1 MSFPPASLD
10 HVVIDVRDEMDEAT
24 RIYRALGFQLTPI
37 GRHSLGTINH
47 LAMFDSN
54 YLELLGYERGVT
66 DIRADVASYPPG
78 LNGLVFGTEDSAAT
92 YAAMKANGV
101 PIQEPV
107 EFFRPVDLPDG
118 TKEDARFRTVR
129 LPRGTIPG
137 VRAYFCHHLTKHL
150 VWRAPWLN
158 HANGTHTILGV
169 VIIAQDPAET
179 IAVFEKMFGAAALSR
194 QSDALRLTMSNATI
208 DIIDAATFQR
218 RYGDTGPAPQDR
230 TTYMAALILKPSA
243 GVDVAR
249 ALHGSSVA
257 VGGARVVPA
266 GKACNATLVF
276 VT

>member
-54 YLELLGYERGVT
+54 YLELLGYERGAT

-78 LNGLVFGTEDSAAT
+78 LNGLVFGSEDSAAT

-150 VWRAPWLN
+150 VWRAPWLS
-158 HANGTHTILGV
+158 HANGTRTILGV
-169 VIIAQDPAET
+169 VIIADDPTET
-179 IAVFEKMFGAAALSR
+179 IAIFEKMFGADALKR
-194 QSDALRLTMSNATI
+194 QSDGIRLTMRNAYV
-208 DIIDAATFQR
+208 DIVNTTAFRQ
-218 RYGDTGPAPQDR
+218 RYGDTAPLPLER
-230 TTYMAALILKPSA
+230 TTYMAALILKASA
-243 GVDVAR
+243 GVDLAR

-257 VGGARVVPA
+257 IGDARIVPA
-266 GKACNATLVF
+266 SKACNATLVF